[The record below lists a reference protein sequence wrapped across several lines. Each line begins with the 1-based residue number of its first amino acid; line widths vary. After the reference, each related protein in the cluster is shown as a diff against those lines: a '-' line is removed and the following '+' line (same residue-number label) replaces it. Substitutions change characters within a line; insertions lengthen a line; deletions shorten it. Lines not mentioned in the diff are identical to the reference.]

1 MMKSIFNLIFSKNT
15 KSTFH
20 NSSYQQSSLSNAGH
34 SKKISKN
41 EPQFSIFD
49 NAPLKDDYQVAEISF
64 DEFKSS
70 TLKVERRKFPRKPG
84 ETRSV
89 YSTKQ

>member
-1 MMKSIFNLIFSKNT
+1 MKSIFNLIFSKNT
-15 KSTFH
+15 KSTFQ
-20 NSSYQQSSLSNAGH
+20 NYSSKHSGIHNAGRSNQT
-34 SKKISKN
+34 SKT

-49 NAPLKDDYQVAEISF
+49 NAPMKEDYQVSEISF

-70 TLKVERRKFPRKPG
+70 TLKVERRKLQRKPG
-84 ETRSV
+84 ETRRG

>member
-1 MMKSIFNLIFSKNT
+1 MKSIFNLIFNKNT
-15 KSTFH
+15 KSTF
-20 NSSYQQSSLSNAGH
+20 QNAGGM
-34 SKKISKN
+34 SQASRISQD

-49 NAPLKDDYQVAEISF
+49 HALMNDDYQVAEISF

-70 TLKVERRKFPRKPG
+70 AVKVERRKLPRKPG
-84 ETRSV
+84 ETRST